1 MELEPDQRHGEL
13 IVKYSGLDRN
23 AKAVTSPGERR
34 AFEDRE
40 EHPELDRSES
50 KRYRAIIAR
59 ANYMS
64 TERSDVQYSVKE
76 LSRFMAIPKTCDWT
90 NVKRLARYLLG
101 KPRTVL
107 VYGYQ
112 ESQQSLN
119 TWTDTD
125 FAGCRSERKSTSGG
139 VIMYGSHCL
148 KSWSSTQSIIAGS
161 TGEAEYYGLVKGGS
175 NSLGMKA
182 LMSDLGVD
190 VQLTLKSD
198 ASAAIGIASRRGL
211 GKIRHLEVSQLWL
224 QQKVANGDLKLVKV
238 NGGDNL
244 ADALTK
250 HLGAGDLQRHMLGV
264 GLEERGG
271 RHEIMPQVAQDGEEE
286 YLIQMTP
293 GEDEEGVALEVVQF
307 GNGAQKGLE
316 PPHTFAGKW
325 GQCRY
330 TGVVF
335 D

>member
-1 MELEPDQRHGEL
+1 
-13 IVKYSGLDRN
+13 
-23 AKAVTSPGERR
+23 
-34 AFEDRE
+34 
-40 EHPELDRSES
+40 
-50 KRYRAIIAR
+50 
-59 ANYMS
+59 
-64 TERSDVQYSVKE
+64 
-76 LSRFMAIPKTCDWT
+76 
-90 NVKRLARYLLG
+90 
-101 KPRTVL
+101 
-107 VYGYQ
+107 
-112 ESQQSLN
+112 
-119 TWTDTD
+119 
-125 FAGCRSERKSTSGG
+125 
-139 VIMYGSHCL
+139 MYGSHCL

-190 VQLTLKSD
+190 VKLKLKSD

-224 QQKVANGDLKLVKV
+224 QQKVANGDLELIKV

>member
-13 IVKYSGLDRN
+13 IVKYSGLDRK

-76 LSRFMAIPKTCDWT
+76 LSRFMAIPRTCDWT

-112 ESQQSLN
+112 QSQQFLE

-139 VIMYGSHCL
+139 LVMHGSHCL

-175 NSLGMKA
+175 NSLGMRA
-182 LMSDLGVD
+182 LMEDLGVS
-190 VQLTLKSD
+190 VKLRLKSD

-224 QQKVANGDLKLVKV
+224 QQKVANGDLELIKV

-250 HLGAGDLQRHMLGV
+250 HLGAGDLQKHMIGV

-271 RHEIMPQVAQDGEEE
+271 RHDIMPEVAQDGEEE
-286 YLIQMTP
+286 YAVQMVP
-293 GEDEEGVALEVVQF
+293 GEDEDGHTLEAIQF
-307 GNGAQKGLE
+307 GNGKEKGLE
-316 PPHTFAGKW
+316 PPRTFAGKW
-325 GQCRY
+325 EHCRFP
-330 TGVVF
+330 GIVS
-335 D
+335 

>member
-1 MELEPDQRHGEL
+1 MCIRDSD
-13 IVKYSGLDRN
+13 KN

-175 NSLGMKA
+175 NSLGMRA
-182 LMSDLGVD
+182 LMNDLGVD
-190 VQLTLKSD
+190 VKLKLKSD

-224 QQKVANGDLKLVKV
+224 QQKSG
-238 NGGDNL
+238 
-244 ADALTK
+244 
-250 HLGAGDLQRHMLGV
+250 
-264 GLEERGG
+264 
-271 RHEIMPQVAQDGEEE
+271 
-286 YLIQMTP
+286 
-293 GEDEEGVALEVVQF
+293 
-307 GNGAQKGLE
+307 
-316 PPHTFAGKW
+316 
-325 GQCRY
+325 
-330 TGVVF
+330 
-335 D
+335 